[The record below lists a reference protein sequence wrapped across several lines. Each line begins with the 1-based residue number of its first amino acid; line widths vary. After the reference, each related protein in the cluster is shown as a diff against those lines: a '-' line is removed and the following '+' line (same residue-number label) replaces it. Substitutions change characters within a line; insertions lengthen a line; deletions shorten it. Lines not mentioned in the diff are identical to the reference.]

1 MRFGN
6 KTLSLVSAALLSMGV
21 AGCGSLGI
29 GGDSSEEDTASTNY
43 DAMITRFSE
52 LKAADAGDV
61 KAAVGLSRYLR
72 YSGRA
77 SEAGEI
83 LAPLYSEFSDEALY
97 MTELG
102 VVQLVLG
109 NSAESQAALEG
120 SKYLN
125 ADFWRT
131 YAALGIVYDLQGL
144 HSDATS
150 AYYKALEY
158 CPDSS
163 SIRNNLGLSAGYVG
177 DVNQA
182 IMHIGEARALQPKS
196 KLIRNNLAMFESIQ
210 ANCPDCSA
218 DEYQNL
224 TKMLYNLDW
233 PAGQG
238 EVSCADVAANAR
250 AIVQELK
257 DNSFIDLYIHFAF
270 DSAEL
275 LAKSE
280 GALDQLAQAM
290 MSNDLSMESFLL
302 EGHTD
307 ATGSDEYNMGLSS
320 RRAASVRAYLERS
333 GGVSSERLESMG
345 FGESQLLDPKHPQSG
360 VNRRVRVSL
369 VK

>member
-1 MRFGN
+1 MKFGN
-6 KTLSLVSAALLSMGV
+6 KTLNLVSAAMLSMGI
-21 AGCGSLGI
+21 AGCGSLDF
-29 GGDSSEEDTASTNY
+29 GGGSSDDAAASANY
-43 DAMITRFSE
+43 DAMIMRFSE

-72 YSGRA
+72 YAGRA
-77 SEAGEI
+77 GEANEM

-102 VVQLVLG
+102 VVQLILG
-109 NSAESQAALEG
+109 NSADSQAALEG

-131 YAALGIVYDLQGL
+131 YAALGIVYDLQGQ

-163 SIRNNLGLSAGYVG
+163 SIHNNLGLSAGYVG
-177 DVNQA
+177 DIDQA
-182 IMHIGEARALQPKS
+182 IMHIGEARTLQPNS
-196 KLIRNNLAMFESIQ
+196 NIIRNNLAMFESVQ

-238 EVSCADVAANAR
+238 DVSCADVGANAR

-270 DSAEL
+270 DSAKL
-275 LAKSE
+275 LPKSE

-290 MSNDLSMESFLL
+290 MSNDLSMESFVL

-307 ATGSDEYNMGLSS
+307 ATGSDAYNMGLST
-320 RRAASVRAYLERS
+320 RRAASVRAYLEGT
-333 GGVSSERLESMG
+333 GGISSERLSSMG

-360 VNRRVRVSL
+360 VNRRVRVAL